1 MKREAPIGAAAFLA
15 IAAVLGV
22 SWHSTRGPD
31 DSGKGLASVAGA
43 TQRRKSQESI
53 KPHTPIAVSA
63 WCSGL
68 NERLTK
74 FLEIDQANIALPDSC
89 ENDASS
95 VSPEFAKETANLK
108 FVIALLPD
116 PLHTHLPVLFD
127 EFTLAIQEAAQDEK
141 YDFDSSWLP
150 WEDEE
155 HPYQTLLDQDAADDR
170 KGKRED
176 QPGIILFRNS
186 GVAPENAYRH
196 GLVVFVVGEDAT
208 HGAHRGQFRNAVAWI
223 KALQPQLAAKPKQVA
238 ILGPTFSGSFPS
250 LEQLLGEPG
259 VASTLNLNA
268 APDCQPLEIFSG
280 SVSGNQSANEF
291 QSSLPTC
298 PQVPISKRNPEKQ
311 AATASLAQSSDV
323 GAPIR
328 KTPVFFRSFMQ
339 SDDLMLERFCSYLRT
354 RQNHIDFAQLAIVSE
369 DETAYGSGLKP
380 GLSGASTGCTDATLK
395 LFYPRDISAL
405 RGAYQTKSIFD
416 SGASTQPGDTQRRSL
431 PTDLADPAGEV
442 HDSIR
447 SYGGNQTP
455 LSQEA
460 FLLQIVSALRD
471 SHARYIILRGSNALD
486 QIFLTNFLRRSYPDA
501 RLVIVSSDL
510 MFMRERGATGLSG
523 AMTLSTYPLS
533 PLMRKWTSYENASA
547 SGRVF
552 SSDTSEGT
560 YVALRLLLNTRSLNA
575 GTEPPNSCHVSAVA
589 SDIFVPP
596 IECTSAPWAGAAS
609 PIPDYAPPQWISG
622 SNCRELAGNR
632 ICQYSG
638 PVTWLST
645 IGDAKFWPLAALT
658 IPARLGADCRSSDPS
673 PHYAHLSSEYPEM
686 PIQMKIFLLMLIF
699 LSASYAA
706 CCWTGSY
713 TGKPAF
719 RAHFASDGDP
729 RHTMLILIGSMYLLF
744 MAVVAGWSCSIFSPF
759 AYARLYPWVALG
771 AVISVC
777 FFSWLAQIA
786 NSFCIKRLA
795 FDAQGTSIGD
805 AHVNTSYRARNKFGS
820 WFLFIASLM
829 LVGSFVPPLELK
841 LSAANRALTYWRS
854 MHILNG
860 LSPIVPILVMVAGL
874 AVCAWFT
881 LHGLAL
887 FGPDRPQLPSLRTLL
902 LEDRQTAVPDVLR
915 MFSQDDAGML
925 IEDSARPFSFRLA
938 ASRLFFFVLFL
949 ILAFIVADGI
959 PVRSLGADSYA
970 VIFILW
976 LDFCCSRMVAEAL
989 HLHELWQN
997 LRRLLVH
1004 LDRVPLRRT
1013 MSALRGFSWGSVW
1026 KMSGN
1031 VLEVRYK
1038 VISRQL
1044 ECMNHLANTLRQR
1057 TGDFPAFEPVPGA
1070 RESIAALEKLRE
1082 SGKRFAEWYSGN
1094 YSNPAGGDLQY
1105 FKAFQTRAAAAS
1117 GVLLSKLLLPVWH
1130 IEQKSLILELGES
1143 PEKNPEKPGS
1153 SANTPPLP
1161 EEDYVRNAEEFVCL
1175 TYMAFI
1181 QNVLGRLRTVA
1192 MTIGVLF
1199 IAVTIAVSSYP
1210 FDPRQALSAVL
1221 ILLFLIVAAF
1231 IVKVYA
1237 EMHRDATLSHV
1248 TNTKPGELGVEFWFK
1263 LVGFGLAPVIGLL
1276 ARVFPNLTGFVFSW
1290 LQPGIS
1296 SLK

>member
-22 SWHSTRGPD
+22 SLRSTRGPD
-31 DSGKGLASVAGA
+31 DSSKGPASVAGA
-43 TQRRKSQESI
+43 TERRRNKESI

-74 FLEIDQANIALPDSC
+74 FLEIDQPNIALPDSC
-89 ENDASS
+89 ENDTSS
-95 VSPEFAKETANLK
+95 VSPDFAKETANLK

-141 YDFDSSWLP
+141 YDFDSSWMP

-155 HPYQTLLDQDAADDR
+155 HSYQLLLDQDAADDR
-170 KGKRED
+170 KEKRED

-186 GVAPENAYRH
+186 SVAPENAYRQ
-196 GLVVFVVGEDAT
+196 GLIVFVVGEDAT

-223 KALQPQLAAKPKQVA
+223 RALQPQFATKPKQVA

-259 VASTLNLNA
+259 VASTLNLKD
-268 APDCQPLEIFSG
+268 APECQPLLIFSG
-280 SVSGNQSANEF
+280 SVSGSQSANEF

-298 PQVPISKRNPEKQ
+298 PQAPILKHNAEKQ
-311 AATASLAQSSDV
+311 AAGASIAQPSNG
-323 GAPIR
+323 GAEIR
-328 KTPVFFRSFMQ
+328 KTPVFFRSFIQ
-339 SDDLMLERFCSYLRT
+339 SDDLLLERFCSYMRS
-354 RQNHIDFAQLAIVSE
+354 RQNNIDFAQLAIVSE
-369 DETAYGSGLKP
+369 DETAYGGGLKISHP
-380 GLSGASTGCTDATLK
+380 SAPLSCTDAALK

-416 SGASTQPGDTQRRSL
+416 SSASTQSGDTQRRSL

-455 LSQEA
+455 LTQEA
-460 FLLQIVSALRD
+460 FLLQIVTALRD
-471 SHARYIILRGSNALD
+471 SHTRYIILRGSNALD

-523 AMTLSTYPLS
+523 TMTLSTYPLS
-533 PLMRKWTSYENASA
+533 PLMRRWTNYEDARASD
-547 SGRVF
+547 RVF

-560 YVALRLLLNTRSLNA
+560 YVALRLLLNTKSLNA
-575 GTEPPNSCHVSAVA
+575 GTEPTGSCHVSPVA
-589 SDIFVPP
+589 TEIFVPP
-596 IECTSAPWAGAAS
+596 IECTSAPRADAAS
-609 PIPDYAPPQWISG
+609 PMPDYAPPRWVTQH
-622 SNCRELAGNR
+622 NCQELGGNR
-632 ICQYSG
+632 VCKYPG

-645 IGDAKFWPLAALT
+645 IGDGKFWPLAALT
-658 IPARLGADCRSSDPS
+658 YPASLGADRAPTGQF
-673 PHYAHLSSEYPEM
+673 PHAARHSSEYPGM
-686 PIQMKIFLLMLIF
+686 PIQMKIFLLVLIF
-699 LSASYAA
+699 LSASYAV

-729 RHTMLILIGSMYLLF
+729 RHTMLILIGSIYLVF
-744 MAVVAGWSCSIFSPF
+744 MAIVVGWSCSIFSPF
-759 AYARLYPWVALG
+759 AYERLYPWVALG

-777 FFSWLAQIA
+777 LFSWLAHIA

-795 FDAQGTSIGD
+795 LDAQRLSLGD
-805 AHVNTSYRARNKFGS
+805 SHINASFHARNKFGS
-820 WFLFIASLM
+820 WFLFVASL
-829 LVGSFVPPLELK
+829 LLACSFVPPLELK

-854 MHILNG
+854 MHILSG
-860 LSPIVPILVMVAGL
+860 LSPIVPILAMVAGL
-874 AVCAWFT
+874 AVCVWFT

-887 FGPDRPQLPSLRTLL
+887 FGPDRPQLPSLRSLL
-902 LEDRQTAVPDVLR
+902 LPDRQTAIPDVLR
-915 MFSQDDAGML
+915 MFSQDDAGTM
-925 IEDSARPFSFRLA
+925 IEDSARPFGFRVA
-938 ASRLFFFVLFL
+938 ATRFLFFILFL
-949 ILAFIVADGI
+949 VLAFIIANGI
-959 PVRSLGADSYA
+959 PVRSLGAESYA
-970 VIFILW
+970 VIFVLW

-989 HLHELWQN
+989 RLHELWQN

-1044 ECMNHLANTLRQR
+1044 ECMNHLLITLPQQN
-1057 TGDFPAFEPVPGA
+1057 GDSPTFEPPPGA
-1070 RESIAALEKLRE
+1070 LESIDALEKLRDA
-1082 SGKRFAEWYSGN
+1082 GKGFAKWYSSN
-1094 YSNPAGGDLQY
+1094 YTNPAGGDLQY
-1105 FKAFQTRAAAAS
+1105 FKTFQTRAAAVT

-1130 IEQKSLILELGES
+1130 VEGKSLILELDGS
-1143 PEKNPEKPGS
+1143 SEKDPEKPNT
-1153 SANTPPLP
+1153 AAATPPLP
-1161 EEDYVRNAEEFVCL
+1161 DEDYVRNAEEFVCL

-1181 QNVLGRLRTVA
+1181 QNVLGRLRTVS
-1192 MTIGVLF
+1192 MTIVTLF

-1221 ILLFLIVAAF
+1221 MLLFLIVAAF

-1248 TNTKPGELGVEFWFK
+1248 TNTKPGELGAEFWFK
-1263 LVGFGLAPVIGLL
+1263 LIGFGLAPVIGLL
-1276 ARVFPNLTGFVFSW
+1276 ARVFPNLTDSVFSW